1 MIWLL
6 KQPIFWII
14 IIADILLVV
23 FYKKIIG
30 AMGELWVKKE
40 LKKLNND
47 YKVIN
52 NVMIKTTDGK
62 THQIDHIVVSE
73 YGIFVIETKQYNG
86 YIKGNDYDKNW
97 MVKLGSKKY
106 YVNNPVHQN
115 YGHVQSIKEILN
127 ISDEKLISIVCI
139 PSTAKINVNS
149 KVTVGIGN
157 LLPKIKSYSNKIIYN
172 VEELYLKILN
182 SNIIDRKEKMK
193 HVKTAKNIKD
203 KKEIENI
210 NKCPE
215 CGGNLVQRESEYGKF
230 IGCSNYP
237 RCRYKK

>member
-14 IIADILLVV
+14 IIADILLVI

-157 LLPKIKSYSNKIIYN
+157 LLSKIKSYSNKIIYN

-182 SNIIDRKEKMK
+182 SNIVDRKEKIK
-193 HVKTAKNIKD
+193 HIKTAKNIKE

-210 NKCPE
+210 NKCPK
-215 CGGNLVQRESEYGKF
+215 CSGNLVQRESKYGKF

>member
-52 NVMIKTTDGK
+52 NVMIKTSDGK

-172 VEELYLKILN
+172 AEELYLKILN

-193 HVKTAKNIKD
+193 HVKNAKNIKD

-215 CGGNLVQRESEYGKF
+215 CGGNIVKRESEYGKF